1 MNTNKLLQSKK
12 TGSVM
17 ALAMLVVVILL
28 VMGTSLLSL
37 GLHGRMLG
45 VRAS

>member
-12 TGSVM
+12 TGS
-17 ALAMLVVVILL
+17 ALALVLLVVVILSA
-28 VMGTSLLSL
+28 MGAGLLSL